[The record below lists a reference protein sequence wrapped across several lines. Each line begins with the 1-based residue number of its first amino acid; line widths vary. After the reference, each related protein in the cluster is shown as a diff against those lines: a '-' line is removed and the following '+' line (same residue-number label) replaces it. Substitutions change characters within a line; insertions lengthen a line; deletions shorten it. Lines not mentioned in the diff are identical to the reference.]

1 MAQNTRENQQI
12 QNESVDYPKWWIETM
27 VYIRKKPGKIYKSEL
42 LDFIDKWIED
52 NFKQEFTIN
61 NIVDK
66 LNEYSVD
73 ASHLC
78 IIEDEVTGEIYTELS
93 IRKELDLCLSRLLEK
108 RYNYNKFLY
117 YNNFKCYGSL
127 KIINCKKHFNFLKKY
142 ITVNCNSICID
153 ISVDKSHPY
162 SFMLGKF
169 NLFDLIEKSFSENFP
184 EIIYVEKLNLNGR
197 IFMGDINISLDTNL
211 NHRIIFTNGIQMEQV
226 AVKGN
231 LLLQDIILSYDS
243 DKGDDVSG
251 VSFRNSCFFGRVD
264 IRGVTCTNTNL
275 GNKISF
281 EDAKLHQG
289 ISIVNSFFGHVALCF
304 FQTILPRNSYCSS
317 ITVANVFFED
327 DSLIDFSELYMESG
341 KVNIENIPHLPKAYF
356 NFSPSIHGNKKI
368 CPDIVL
374 SIKNCGIYNTIY
386 ISNVSELTFQNTQNY
401 SHIIPN
407 KNWADIDYNFWNECH
422 SGIQY
427 MRYSG
432 ITNKMLLAV
441 YNFNQNEN
449 IENSSI
455 SKGQECVML
464 KENFASLGMYDD
476 EDEAYILYMEYKPIL
491 DNIGRKKKAKLI
503 KPRLSSKILYKCLYI
518 IGKYGISPLRVACSL
533 VVNIVIFAVLYFIMY
548 LWMFENSEIQLF
560 ILGNVNFEMNSIQS
574 ILFGALLY
582 SIANIVPF
590 VCQFEPGGLLICVFS
605 IVENLLG
612 CFLVG
617 YFSVALIR
625 RTLR

>member
-1 MAQNTRENQQI
+1 MAQDTRENQQI
-12 QNESVDYPKWWIETM
+12 QNESVNYPKWWIETM
-27 VYIRKKPGKIYKSEL
+27 AYIRKKPGKIYKSEL
-42 LDFIDKWIED
+42 IDFIDKEINGD
-52 NFKQEFTIN
+52 LKQKFTTN

-73 ASHLC
+73 DSHIC
-78 IIEDEVTGEIYTELS
+78 VIEDEVTGEIYTELC
-93 IRKELDLCLSRLLEK
+93 IRKELDLCLSNLLKE
-108 RYNYNKFLY
+108 RYIYNKFLY
-117 YNNFKCYGSL
+117 YNKFECHGPF
-127 KIINCKKHFNFLKKY
+127 KIINCKKNFNLLRKY
-142 ITVNCNSICID
+142 IKVKRNSISID
-153 ISVDKSHPY
+153 ISVNKFHPD
-162 SFMLGKF
+162 SFLIENF
-169 NLFDLIEKSFSENFP
+169 NLFDLIEKSFLGKIP
-184 EIIYVEKLNLNGR
+184 ETIYVQKLNLNGR
-197 IFMGDINISLDTNL
+197 IFKGDINISLDTNL

-226 AVKGN
+226 AVKDN
-231 LLLQDIILSYDS
+231 LLLQDIILSYGS
-243 DKGDDVSG
+243 DKGEDVSE

-264 IRGVTCTNTNL
+264 IRGVICTNTNL

-289 ISIVNSFFGHVALCF
+289 ISIVNSFLGHVALCF
-304 FQTILPRNSYCSS
+304 FQTVLQRNNYCSS
-317 ITVANVFFED
+317 ITVANIFFED
-327 DSLIDFSELYMESG
+327 DSLIDFSELYMEAG
-341 KVNIENIPHLPKAYF
+341 KVNVENISHLPKAYF
-356 NFSPSIHGNKKI
+356 NFSPSVNDDKKI

-401 SHIIPN
+401 SHIISN
-407 KNWADIDYNFWNECH
+407 KNWVDIDYNFWKECH
-422 SGIQY
+422 SGRQY
-427 MRYSG
+427 MSYSG

-441 YNFNQNEN
+441 YNFNQDGNAEY
-449 IENSSI
+449 SSI

-464 KENFASLGMYDD
+464 KENFASLGMYDY

-491 DNIGRKKKAKLI
+491 DNIRRKKKSKQI
-503 KPRLSSKILYKCLYI
+503 KARLSSKILYKCLYI

-548 LWMFENSEIQLF
+548 LWMFENSKIQLF

-582 SIANIVPF
+582 STANIVPF